1 MRRLLII
8 AVLALVGV
16 LPISSSYAQTQ
27 PQAPTAA
34 ARTGESLYPVVLGLG
49 AIAGVVG
56 YNYFALGPAAAF
68 PFLQGTLQPTAGAI
82 APHVSVAMS
91 RVYATTSAVV
101 GAWVANWFYDH

>member
-1 MRRLLII
+1 MRRLLIV
-8 AVLALVGV
+8 AVLALVGM
-16 LPISSSYAQTQ
+16 LPISSSYAQA
-27 PQAPTAA
+27 PAQAQTSAKSSD
-34 ARTGESLYPVVLGLG
+34 GLYPIVVGLG

-56 YNYFALGPAAAF
+56 FNYFALSPAAAF
-68 PFLQGTLQPTAGAI
+68 PFLQGALEPTATSI